1 MSILRI
7 EDHFSEGKDMGRR
20 AWKSISVT
28 LKQLL
33 WNTFLILLGSIICC
47 LGIKGI
53 LLPHRFFSAGF
64 TGVSLLLYYLFPSIP
79 VSASYFAMNIPL
91 FAIALLY
98 VGRRF
103 FFYSILGM
111 VIFSWTLACP
121 IPVLPVHDNIL
132 AALMAGIFIGT
143 GSGIILRSFGSAG
156 GLDVLCVILLK
167 RFSVRL
173 GTTIMA
179 FNIVLLAAG
188 AFLFS
193 LEMALYTLI
202 SLFVSSNIVDIVVTG
217 LSQRK
222 AVYIISPRWNDIYR
236 MIIDE
241 MRRGVTI
248 IRGQG
253 GYSGQDEQ
261 IILTVI
267 TMRELP
273 EIKKLIHGLD
283 PNAFV
288 VVTDTLEVMGHR
300 IGNQPHW

>member
-1 MSILRI
+1 MSRW
-7 EDHFSEGKDMGRR
+7 
-20 AWKSISVT
+20 AWKSMRVT

-33 WNTFLILLGSIICC
+33 WNTFLIFLGSVICC

-53 LLPHRFFSAGF
+53 LLPHQFLGAGF
-64 TGVSLLLYYLFPSIP
+64 TGISLILYYLIPSIP
-79 VSASYFAMNIPL
+79 LSISYFALNIPL

-111 VIFSWTLACP
+111 VIFSLALAYP
-121 IPVLPVHDNIL
+121 IPVLPIQDKIL
-132 AALMAGIFIGT
+132 ASLMAGIFIGT
-143 GSGIILRSFGSAG
+143 GSGIILRSLGSAG
-156 GLDVLCVILLK
+156 GLDILSVILLK

-173 GTTIMA
+173 GTTILA
-179 FNIVLLAAG
+179 FNIVLLVAG

-193 LEMALYTLI
+193 LELALYTLI
-202 SLFVSSNIVDIVVTG
+202 YLFVSSNIVDIVVTG
-217 LSQRK
+217 MSQRK
-222 AVYIISPRWNDIYR
+222 AVYIISLKWDDIYR
-236 MIIDE
+236 RIMDE

-253 GYSGQDEQ
+253 GYSGQEEQ
-261 IILTVI
+261 ILFTVI
-267 TMRELP
+267 SLRELP
-273 EIKKLIHGLD
+273 QLKKLIHGSD

-288 VVTDTLEVMGHR
+288 VVTNTLEVMGHR